1 MYSWSLSPQI
11 TIPTRLTSRSSTLI
25 DNIFTNTVNESLLS
39 GNLTFS
45 ISDHLVQFLIYP
57 ELTINNKEKKK
68 PQYKGNYKKPS
79 TTKFIADLENLNWT
93 KISRTQKR
101 NTDTSLENLLQVI
114 NTLRDRHA
122 SLKQLTKWEIKSKS
136 KSWLTTGILTSIRI
150 KNKIYDKFCKT
161 KDNQRKELIY

>member
-1 MYSWSLSPQI
+1 M
-11 TIPTRLTSRSSTLI
+11 
-25 DNIFTNTVNESLLS
+25 
-39 GNLTFS
+39 
-45 ISDHLVQFLIYP
+45 VQFLIYP

-122 SLKQLTKWEIKSKS
+122 SLKQLTK
-136 KSWLTTGILTSIRI
+136 
-150 KNKIYDKFCKT
+150 
-161 KDNQRKELIY
+161 